1 MSRSVIFRKFRD
13 IYIIKNRKSKNIPK
27 YFFQAVPELYQ
38 LSKAELNCLWENN
51 KDVMLVLV
59 LAETFNTK

>member
-1 MSRSVIFRKFRD
+1 M
-13 IYIIKNRKSKNIPK
+13 KNIFEIFLLQTPK
-27 YFFQAVPELYQ
+27 YFSQAVPELYQ

-59 LAETFNTK
+59 LAEIFNTK